1 VLQRDLEEAT
11 DGTAQEGSGGLLD
24 ALATDESAQGL
35 PGDRREDPVEAK
47 AVRTELGARASAR
60 QRARRA
66 APGANTSGFTTLS
79 GRCPSSTRAIS
90 SPQRRGT
97 AATAAVEK

>member
-1 VLQRDLEEAT
+1 MHVAEAAEHT
-11 DGTAQEGSGGLLD
+11 TERLMPASWYATIAHEISTMSAWS
-24 ALATDESAQGL
+24 ALTIVGMPMAKLRAAK
-35 PGDRREDPVEAK
+35 PV
-47 AVRTELGARASAR
+47 G

-66 APGANTSGFTTLS
+66 APGANTPGFTTLS
-79 GRCPSSTRAIS
+79 GRSPSNTRAIS